1 MTRLL
6 NETICADAGWTSG
19 RQFNGQT
26 EKYAKEEFLI
36 FPVPRASVRSSSKR
50 DFNLRRDRFAKLPA
64 ENNRF
69 SDREKK
75 LRITVPVIMFDIRL
89 SSVLAAILTS
99 DLCIYPWFLPIMSDV
114 PRYGK

>member
-1 MTRLL
+1 MLEMLDGPVADSLTANGGRVL
-6 NETICADAGWTSG
+6 NFFRFQGRASG
-19 RQFNGQT
+19 R
-26 EKYAKEEFLI
+26 L
-36 FPVPRASVRSSSKR
+36 RKR
-50 DFNLRRDRFAKLPA
+50 DVNLRRDRFAKLPA

-69 SDREKK
+69 GDREKK